1 MKPESSLKPIAEKLV
16 QISPDQQAKFTDA
29 HEKSTNTFNYI
40 ITLFDQLEAEDQDT
54 LIEFYDHTNKL
65 AEKFETLFD
74 EVSKVESASIPQS
87 ELNEML
93 LTAET
98 LCERLESVKTEIMT
112 KMEKLGYEITVKIAD
127 ESPEK
132 KKEIGSPSESKETH
146 YLADDVERLKQGD
159 PGILYQNGE
168 KKQGFKDLEELRLD
182 IKAIFEAAGRNDEF
196 DNFYKTKFKANAHL
210 IHTNT
215 ELYVKA
221 NPTDRNNILIALK
234 KYYEQILNNASEW
247 LKKEIVQPESDSAEV
262 TIASVEEDESKR
274 HPRFKSSDPNQL
286 SDQHVKD
293 YLVKELFSQ
302 NYDFLYA
309 DVAED
314 GKKKKKR
321 IQDLKSDIQA
331 VFEARKVSPERVKN
345 FFDIQFKIQHDEID
359 HFVYLLK
366 TEKDKNKIREYR
378 DGIDAAYEQIRNDAI
393 AEVMMA
399 KSAYNEELKNID
411 RGSSLVQRDVES
423 IKGDIDTARIYLD
436 ALKARHENT
445 EGFITS
451 AEYKKVESLF
461 ELINN
466 CEDPDSNILN
476 HKLEKY
482 LTGLWPALDELTHK
496 FTVGTG
502 AESVEPKLDK
512 EDVAVPET
520 ADQGLGVDKEAILK
534 EFEELQNIPNDSP
547 LRDSEEFQRAVRGYE
562 VVQEYK
568 NHVQPAV
575 REKVFDIFARHVE
588 ALQKK
593 IKELEA
599 EPAAA
604 SAAKESG
611 AAQTLDADLE
621 QQQVQEFLNG
631 VEVTEL
637 DEIPKVTESANLID
651 PAHMA
656 ERKEQGKNSLEA
668 KNVFRRTEKK
678 YKEALEIHQQEMNNQ
693 GMFAKMRS
701 LGMKPELPESL
712 KALEAE
718 YQALRK
724 VYARE
729 LDARLSQRGEKYELS
744 QDDMKRAFARKF
756 ILKPHEELLKLQEYN
771 LLKPE
776 ARARLQ
782 SIAGKM
788 AKHKWGIRAGV
799 ITLAGVVGFA
809 TGGTALAFA
818 GAAGERGARMLGS
831 AVFGA
836 YAGGIAH
843 DRAEEYVEQKRN
855 ELENTKSS
863 ISKNFSIDTMFD
875 SAGNLVK
882 ATEAEAKARKIQ
894 KVAGVVAGGIAGFA
908 AGYGSGLGE
917 SAIDRYDAE
926 LRNGSG
932 GVTPPVPGALSEGD
946 LSKLETSKI
955 VPQVVE
961 SVDVSPQ
968 PAFIKE
974 VALPFDSREGG
985 LVYEHHVNDISFGS
999 EFKPAALTDADTKAL
1014 NSFIRVKLDDIL
1026 APNPNTPVPEIEQRL
1041 QAAIEKSFGDSQWWK
1056 DSPIKSVD
1064 IGKVEVVL
1072 MSGTE
1077 IAPEIVKGEYIVQK
1091 GDTLWDVAEEKFAGQ
1106 LKDLTPQ
1113 ERNEVLGRLFERVKA
1128 DSGLMESLSLDS
1140 VNNIDLI
1147 KTGESIELDGLQAEL
1162 TQVLEDRE
1170 IVEEFRKSAP
1180 LTVEADSDVKSVPIS
1195 VVEKPIPTGGTEV
1208 VINNERSYTEAPPTK
1223 PVITAETTTSTKGF
1237 YETAPQHVRDE
1248 IRQYFN
1254 NPKDFHRAVNVAAYK
1269 IDARA
1274 YDFFDTLSN
1283 TYKSPY
1289 EFLSGKT
1296 LAEFS
1301 ELETKPNAELREIL
1315 AKQNIK
1321 YEAFLEWGDKIKE
1334 LEKNIPHTKTD
1345 TISTMFEQS
1354 VFQDKVTEQDR
1365 VM

>member
-1 MKPESSLKPIAEKLV
+1 MKLENPRKNESLSVEQMIEDAEHIK
-16 QISPDQQAKFTDA
+16 A
-29 HEKSTNTFNYI
+29 
-40 ITLFDQLEAEDQDT
+40 TLL
-54 LIEFYDHTNKL
+54 
-65 AEKFETLFD
+65 
-74 EVSKVESASIPQS
+74 
-87 ELNEML
+87 
-93 LTAET
+93 
-98 LCERLESVKTEIMT
+98 ERLEAAVSDLEPEHL
-112 KMEKLGYEITVKIAD
+112 EKLNDLSIRCMEAYGRLDELIERQNTDGSVRDTVFKFAYDNIRSASDDVDAFLSQTPEERSAQISEAKAVEIEKVD
-127 ESPEK
+127 EKPLIEKSPSPE
-132 KKEIGSPSESKETH
+132 TVTT
-146 YLADDVERLKQGD
+146 DVGKNPNPLSAT
-159 PGILYQNGE
+159 
-168 KKQGFKDLEELRLD
+168 
-182 IKAIFEAAGRNDEF
+182 IK
-196 DNFYKTKFKANAHL
+196 TQ
-210 IHTNT
+210 NT
-215 ELYVKA
+215 EHEVK
-221 NPTDRNNILIALK
+221 
-234 KYYEQILNNASEW
+234 
-247 LKKEIVQPESDSAEV
+247 QPVSAKP
-262 TIASVEEDESKR
+262 APSRK
-274 HPRFKSSDPNQL
+274 PPKLQ
-286 SDQHVKD
+286 DQHVKER
-293 YLVKELFSQ
+293 LVVQLFDNESH
-302 NYDFLYA
+302 DFLLTDA
-309 DVAED
+309 PE
-314 GKKKKKR
+314 GQKRRKKKVM
-321 IQDLKSDIQA
+321 DLKDDIALVFAAKGVSGKIATEFFNTKFA
-331 VFEARKVSPERVKN
+331 V
-345 FFDIQFKIQHDEID
+345 QHEEIRN
-359 HFVYLLK
+359 LSRLAE
-366 TEKDKNKIREYR
+366 TEKDRQKVDEYR
-378 DGIDAAYEQIRNDAI
+378 NRINAAYEQIREDTI
-393 AEVMMA
+393 AEVMTVMA
-399 KSAYNEELKNID
+399 ERDERSIAKEDSPL
-411 RGSSLVQRDVES
+411 QRDIES
-423 IKGDIDTARIYLD
+423 IRDDIDTARFFLEELRD
-436 ALKARHENT
+436 RHESID
-445 EGFITS
+445 GFLNS
-451 AEYKKVESLF
+451 DEYKKVENIF
-461 ELINN
+461 ELIKN
-466 CEDPDSNILN
+466 CKDADSNVLN

-482 LTGLWPALDELTHK
+482 LTALWPALNELTNK
-496 FTVGTG
+496 FTVGAGDETN
-502 AESVEPKLDK
+502 ELKLNERK
-512 EDVAVPET
+512 ATVPET
-520 ADQGLGVDKEAILK
+520 SNQGLSVDKETILK

-547 LRDSEEFQRAVRGYE
+547 LRDSEEFKRAVRGFE
-562 VVQEYK
+562 IVQQYK
-568 NHVQPAV
+568 NHEKPEI
-575 REKVFDIFARHVE
+575 REKVFDIFKRHVE

-593 IKELEA
+593 VEELDA
-599 EPAAA
+599 QPAAA
-604 SAAKESG
+604 TKSG
-611 AAQTLDADLE
+611 EANQGATPDVDLE

-637 DEIPKVTESANLID
+637 DEIPKVTESTNLID
-651 PAHMA
+651 PARLV

-843 DRAEEYVEQKRN
+843 DRADEYVEQKRN

-863 ISKNFSIDTMFD
+863 IERNFSIDSMFD
-875 SAGNLVK
+875 SAGNLTK
-882 ATEAEAKARKIQ
+882 AAEAEAKARKIQ

-908 AGYGSGLGE
+908 AGAGSVEAGTSVTE
-917 SAIDRYDAE
+917 SALDKYDAA
-926 LRNGSG
+926 LRDAQIEGVAPVSNG
-932 GVTPPVPGALSEGD
+932 LNEGD
-946 LSKLETSKI
+946 LSKLETAKI

-961 SVDVSPQ
+961 SADVPPQ
-968 PAFIKE
+968 PAFIEK

-1056 DSPIKSVD
+1056 DSPVTSVD

-1072 MSGTE
+1072 VSGTE
-1077 IAPEIVKGEYIVQK
+1077 TAPEIVKGEYIVQK
-1091 GDTLWDVAEEKFAGQ
+1091 GDTLWDIAKEKFADQ

-1147 KTGESIELDGLQAEL
+1147 KTGESIELGGLQAEL

-1195 VVEKPIPTGGTEV
+1195 VVEKPIPGGTEV
-1208 VINNERSYTEAPPTK
+1208 VINNERSYTEAAPTK
-1223 PVITAETTTSTKGF
+1223 PVITPEVTTSTKSF

-1248 IRQYFN
+1248 IRLYFKS
-1254 NPKDFHRAVNVAAYK
+1254 PDDFSRAVETAAK
-1269 IDARA
+1269 GINDRA
-1274 YDFFDTLSN
+1274 YDFFDSISN
-1283 TYKSPY
+1283 DYENPY
-1289 EFLSGKT
+1289 NLFRDMRISDYAKYQEMPNSQLRAM
-1296 LAEFS
+1296 LADQ
-1301 ELETKPNAELREIL
+1301 K
-1315 AKQNIK
+1315 IK
-1321 YEAFLEWGDKIKE
+1321 YEAFIEWENKIKE
-1334 LEKNIPHTKTD
+1334 LQEKIPHTKTD
-1345 TISTMFEQS
+1345 TIGSMFEQS
-1354 VFQDKVTEQDR
+1354 VFQDKVTERAR